1 MGLPFRFVDA
11 MMDDGWFWRDLI
23 IWDKGALGRKE
34 STDSRCRH
42 NFEYILMFALSASD
56 YWYNQDALR
65 VPLSGGQ
72 PYSVT
77 TGTTPGR
84 HKSGI
89 LRRDGDRDFRIA
101 SNPLGRVHDAVWHI
115 PPVESSGSHSAA
127 FPDEL
132 VRRCLLLGA
141 PPPEMLPAATVLD
154 VYGGSGTVSALAK
167 KMGPKSIYIDSN
179 PVYTAEAQQRVL
191 AAERD
196 PGDPGVA
203 NDNLPSAMRAG
214 D

>member
-1 MGLPFRFVDA
+1 

-115 PPVESSGSHSAA
+115 PPVELSGSHSAA

-141 PPPEMLPAATVLD
+141 PPPEMLPAATGTRCLWRLRHRIGPGEEDGAEVHLHQLKPSLH
-154 VYGGSGTVSALAK
+154 GGST
-167 KMGPKSIYIDSN
+167 
-179 PVYTAEAQQRVL
+179 TA
-191 AAERD
+191 
-196 PGDPGVA
+196 
-203 NDNLPSAMRAG
+203 RAG
-214 D
+214 SRARSW